1 LDAARMPMPLLAA
14 MPTMLRGM
22 PARGV
27 EVADMLNDLD
37 SVGARVGNGGK
48 EDELMLMLLLLLV
61 LLPLFAEDSNG
72 GGILF
77 DRDAVLGRNV
87 PIPCSGRGFSNDR
100 LACACA
106 GLATGVARVG
116 GR

>member
-1 LDAARMPMPLLAA
+1 MPLLAA

-48 EDELMLMLLLLLV
+48 EDELMLVLLLV
-61 LLPLFAEDSNG
+61 LLPLFAEASNG

-106 GLATGVARVG
+106 GLATGVARVS
-116 GR
+116 GRWK